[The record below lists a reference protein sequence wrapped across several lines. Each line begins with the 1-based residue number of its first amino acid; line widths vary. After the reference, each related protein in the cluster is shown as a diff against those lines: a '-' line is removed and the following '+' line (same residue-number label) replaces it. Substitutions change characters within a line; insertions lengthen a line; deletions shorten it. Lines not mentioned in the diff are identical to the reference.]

1 MRPEKI
7 KAILAQDYSDEEA
20 AGMTGISVEE
30 VKKMRTPAAKPKPA
44 TKKAAPKKAAA
55 KKK

>member
-55 KKK
+55 KIK